1 MSMVLGPWTAAS
13 PRQGAGAHR
22 TSSAATCACR
32 KVREAARQAGTQF
45 SVAFGDTLYVGS
57 QITLCTGLASA
68 VQFSLVNT
76 GEGTLILA
84 ASNNFTASTQMNGGG
99 TLVLANPAA
108 LSASQQLIINSGM
121 VDFSAIT
128 SVFPLMGLGGN
139 GGSLVLANT
148 NGSPVNVSVG
158 GGNGTTTY
166 SGLLTGSGS
175 LTLTGGHLTLSGFNN
190 SYNATNLNG
199 GVLTLGSP
207 SANGTGAITFSGG
220 TLQYTSAASG
230 ISDLSPQFNTT
241 ATSQKFNID
250 TGGLNVSYSGSL
262 TGANGVLT
270 KFGLGELILT
280 GSNNYT
286 GGTNITGGLLEFAS
300 STASPAIPSTNAITI
315 NSGGALVDSS
325 TVQGWLTNG
334 KIRGSSNGAIALTS
348 SSSDPSI
355 NFTNVAGGFPNL
367 SLGALGSVTYGGT
380 ITPQG
385 GYNFG
390 GGGGTLFL
398 TGRFGFWHKQRRGRQ
413 RRQYHRDP
421 RQLHRHLGR
430 DDDCGGRHPAIGRWR
445 GQQRHTSQQ
454 HFQ

>member
-1 MSMVLGPWTAAS
+1 MTGPVTVSSGTLLLNFANVGVPQGFANAQSITINGGASLVANTNNSLYGFPTQGHTISINQGGLLTSPNNTTTHLNAVQIGGGTIQAAAVNVDGSWALDGGVSTPGGGSTSYILGGNLCLSQSTGGGS
-13 PRQGAGAHR
+13 P
-22 TSSAATCACR
+22 S
-32 KVREAARQAGTQF
+32 GTQF

-128 SVFPLMGLGGN
+128 SVFPLMGFGGN

-262 TGANGVLT
+262 TAQRGPHQIRPRGVD
-270 KFGLGELILT
+270 
-280 GSNNYT
+280 
-286 GGTNITGGLLEFAS
+286 
-300 STASPAIPSTNAITI
+300 PHR
-315 NSGGALVDSS
+315 
-325 TVQGWLTNG
+325 VQQL
-334 KIRGSSNGAIALTS
+334 
-348 SSSDPSI
+348 
-355 NFTNVAGGFPNL
+355 
-367 SLGALGSVTYGGT
+367 
-380 ITPQG
+380 
-385 GYNFG
+385 
-390 GGGGTLFL
+390 
-398 TGRFGFWHKQRRGRQ
+398 HRRH
-413 RRQYHRDP
+413 QYHRRPVGVCQLDRKP
-421 RQLHRHLGR
+421 R
-430 DDDCGGRHPAIGRWR
+430 D
-445 GQQRHTSQQ
+445 T
-454 HFQ
+454 FN